1 WRASAARIPPLRS
14 KSLATVQF
22 SRFGISNMDSV
33 TIVSHPLMQHK
44 LTLLRRKDISTKSF
58 RELLKEIGMLLC
70 YEITRDLPLADV
82 DIETPLAHMKSPQI
96 AGKKLVFAPVLRA
109 GVTFAEGMLDLVP
122 TARVAHIGLYREPET
137 FVAVEYFFK
146 APADIAERLVV
157 VVAPVLATANTA
169 VAAIDRL
176 KERGARDIRF
186 VCLLG
191 APHGFERLRG
201 IHPDVPIWTAAIDDG
216 LDERAYILPG
226 LGDAGDRAY
235 GTR

>member
-1 WRASAARIPPLRS
+1 MNGESPITFPVTGFRSGAPGMAVSRVIPAR
-14 KSLATVQF
+14 
-22 SRFGISNMDSV
+22 
-33 TIVSHPLMQHK
+33 
-44 LTLLRRKDISTKSF
+44 
-58 RELLKEIGMLLC
+58 
-70 YEITRDLPLADV
+70 
-82 DIETPLAHMKSPQI
+82 
-96 AGKKLVFAPVLRA
+96 
-109 GVTFAEGMLDLVP
+109 

-146 APADIAERLVV
+146 APADIAERLVI

-176 KERGARDIRF
+176 KERGAKDIRF

-191 APHGFERLRG
+191 APQGFERLRG
-201 IHPDVPIWTAAIDDG
+201 THPDVRIWTAAVDDG
-216 LDERAYILPG
+216 LDGHAYILPG

>member
-1 WRASAARIPPLRS
+1 MTGAYSRS
-14 KSLATVQF
+14 RSLTPMEGVTVV
-22 SRFGISNMDSV
+22 D
-33 TIVSHPLMQHK
+33 HPLVQHK
-44 LTLLRRKDISTKSF
+44 LTLIRDKAISTKSF

-70 YEITRDLPLADV
+70 YEVTRDLPLTDT
-82 DIETPLAHMKSPQI
+82 DIETPLAHMKSSQI

-122 TARVAHIGLYREPET
+122 NARVAHIGLYREPET

-146 APADIAERLVV
+146 APADIAERRVI

-176 KERGARDIRF
+176 KERGAKDIRF

-191 APHGFERLRG
+191 APQGFERLRA
-201 IHPDVPIWTAAIDDG
+201 IHPEVPIWTAAIDDG
-216 LDERAYILPG
+216 LDVNAFILPG